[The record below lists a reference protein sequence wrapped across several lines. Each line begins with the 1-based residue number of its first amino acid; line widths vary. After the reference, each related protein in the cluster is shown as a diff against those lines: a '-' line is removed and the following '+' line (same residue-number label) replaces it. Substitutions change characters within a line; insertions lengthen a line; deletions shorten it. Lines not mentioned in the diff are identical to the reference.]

1 VTRRITPGPRT
12 GLENIVA
19 EMDRP
24 AQERLSASVF
34 LFALGMLT
42 LTAMIW
48 LLGEPQS
55 HARSALC
62 NAFASFSID
71 QCGARPITSQDK

>member
-1 VTRRITPGPRT
+1 MRRITPGPCI
-12 GLENIVA
+12 GPENIVA

-24 AQERLSASVF
+24 AQERLSAAVF
-34 LFALGMLT
+34 LFALVMLM

-48 LLGEPQS
+48 FLSEPKS

-62 NAFASFSID
+62 NAFASFFID
-71 QCGARPITSQDK
+71 QCRSRPIASQDK